1 MPHLLAFARPAASA
15 HSTEMAFI
23 ERHHP
28 AKHEWLLALTHT
40 VATSLALELAAAAT
54 PPEPRP
60 PQELT
65 RLARLA
71 TIGRPRP
78 VAARV
83 KRKRPRP

>member
-1 MPHLLAFARPAASA
+1 
-15 HSTEMAFI
+15 MAFL
-23 ERHHP
+23 HHHQP
-28 AKHEWLLALTHT
+28 RLYDYVMQITHIYATTLAE
-40 VATSLALELAAAAT
+40 EL
-54 PPEPRP
+54 RP
-60 PQELT
+60 PPDRG